1 MQKTALYMCKRESG
15 CKTMADLIDRAALLE
30 QLESFRADEKWRKKR
45 TLRERWLRTI
55 GIDIF
60 AEAVKK
66 FPAVDAVEVETLKAW
81 LYEIAMNNTSNYLGD
96 ACEVIIS
103 RLDGLRVFARERR
116 TDGST
121 D

>member
-1 MQKTALYMCKRESG
+1 
-15 CKTMADLIDRAALLE
+15 MADLIDRAALLE

-66 FPAVDAVEVETLKAW
+66 FSSVDAVEVVRCRDC
-81 LYEIAMNNTSNYLGD
+81 LYWQKSGLFRGHRVCRYVLDCPVVRREDDFCSRGERKDGD
-96 ACEVIIS
+96 
-103 RLDGLRVFARERR
+103 GN
-116 TDGST
+116 G
-121 D
+121 

>member
-1 MQKTALYMCKRESG
+1 
-15 CKTMADLIDRAALLE
+15 MADLIDRAALLE

-66 FPAVDAVEVETLKAW
+66 FPSVDAVPVVRCKDCRKRDTVECEMEYKYEEYPWKATKD
-81 LYEIAMNNTSNYLGD
+81 NDFCSSG
-96 ACEVIIS
+96 
-103 RLDGLRVFARERR
+103 ERR
-116 TDGST
+116 TDAT
-121 D
+121 N